1 MIYPFFLPQMSF
13 AAGQADTRLQKG
25 GRRSDLNSESEV
37 RLKLAADGCVHTNHG
52 NGAGI
57 RFYQ

>member
-1 MIYPFFLPQMSF
+1 MSF

-37 RLKLAADGCVHTNHG
+37 SLKLAAGGCVRQPTL
-52 NGAGI
+52 ATEWESI
-57 RFYQ
+57 FISKCQ